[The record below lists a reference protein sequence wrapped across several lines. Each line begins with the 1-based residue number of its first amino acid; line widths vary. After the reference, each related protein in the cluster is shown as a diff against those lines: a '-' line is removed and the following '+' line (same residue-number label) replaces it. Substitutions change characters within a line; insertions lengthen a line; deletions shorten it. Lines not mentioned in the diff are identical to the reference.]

1 MRRPEFIARQ
11 ASCPTGFLGRVLA
24 WVMAAETAS
33 ANEKAL
39 ELLALKPGD
48 RVLEVGFGHGRT
60 LAPAAA
66 LVPGGFVAGVDVSEQ
81 MVRMAGHYNRRLI
94 EKGQVELKL
103 ADSSRLPYPDEC
115 FDKLY
120 AIHTLYFWAEPRLHL
135 REIARVMK
143 EGSCLVIGFRPR
155 DDERAVANFPAT
167 VYRFYT
173 SGEVRSMLKEAGFT
187 EVHMVCHQI
196 SSRDTVFGVA
206 HRRACE
212 SAAAMVE
219 NES

>member
-60 LAPAAA
+60 VARAAA

-81 MVRMAGHYNRRLI
+81 MVRMAGQYNRRLI
-94 EKGQVELKL
+94 KEGQVELKL

-115 FDKLY
+115 FDKVY
-120 AIHTLYFWAEPRLHL
+120 TIHTLYFWADPRQHL

-143 EGSCLVIGFRPR
+143 EGARFVLACGPR

-173 SGEVRSMLKEAGFT
+173 SDDVSGLFHDIGFT
-187 EVHMVCHQI
+187 RVQI
-196 SSRDTVFGVA
+196 VRQQIASRQLVFGVA
-206 HRRACE
+206 HREEGQNLR
-212 SAAAMVE
+212 
-219 NES
+219 

>member
-39 ELLALKPGD
+39 ELLTLKPGE

-60 LAPAAA
+60 VARAAA
-66 LVPGGFVAGVDVSEQ
+66 LVPGGYVAGVDVSEK
-81 MVRMAGHYNRRLI
+81 MLRMAGYYNRRLI
-94 EKGQVELKL
+94 KEGQVELKL

-115 FDKLY
+115 FDKVY
-120 AIHTLYFWAEPRLHL
+120 AIHTLYFWADPQQHL

-143 EGSCLVIGFRPR
+143 MGARLVVGFGPKEDKRV
-155 DDERAVANFPAT
+155 VANFPAT

-173 SGEVRSMLKEAGFT
+173 SDEVRFLLEEIGFT
-187 EVHMVCHQI
+187 EVRMVNQRV
-196 SSRDTVFGVA
+196 SSRNLAFAVVQ
-206 HRRACE
+206 RRA
-212 SAAAMVE
+212 
-219 NES
+219 